1 MRRLMPLTIILF
13 LLITSSNGQTGGWI
27 SSDEVSIKKLELL
40 ADLQALNAKVVKL
53 DGPLARALAK
63 AEIADAAWTLDQDW
77 AKKLLKEA
85 YGLTFPTEEERSRL
99 RNVAIGAAPV
109 LPNATD
115 RARNEVRNRIFS
127 IAGRDRAFANQLAQL
142 GADELGRS
150 EQQFRYARLATD
162 ALSNGENEAASRY
175 ILQAMEADPTQL
187 LGTSVILDV
196 ALRDRAEADRLIIQ
210 YIKLLRATPLSMANQ
225 SALRT
230 YFILGGLVFPSRST
244 HPLSGQIKPAGP
256 DVIREYASFLIESIG
271 RLEQN
276 EPGSAQRFRGFLLS
290 AWLPINQ
297 YAPELIGR
305 FMELERLSRRPG
317 QDAALPRTSPEETS
331 RASYESRIREALNS
345 DQPDELTIN
354 FAISREDFSVARKLI
369 GKLQD
374 GAQKTELLETVNARE
389 AMSLATKGDIAG
401 AERLAEQLGRA
412 TSILQVYPV
421 IINKCVA
428 KRDQS
433 CVTASVYQAMKQL
446 KRANTELIA
455 PPAGI
460 PASVV
465 PGSREFDPVSLSLS
479 RLAKAVAPVNETLAL
494 EVLEEMVRAANRSN
508 VDMGQGRIGFDV
520 DVFKKLAPT
529 DEARVRQDAAALND
543 PLRQIIALA
552 AIYQWKAE
560 ELVKQTK
567 PSQ

>member
-1 MRRLMPLTIILF
+1 MKRVMLLTAIFF
-13 LLITSSNGQTGGWI
+13 LLIASSKGQTSGGDVTA
-27 SSDEVSIKKLELL
+27 DEVSIKKLELL
-40 ADLQALNAKVVKL
+40 SDLQALNAKVVRL
-53 DGPLARALAK
+53 EGPLARALAK
-63 AEIADAAWTLDQDW
+63 AEIADAAWTLDPDW
-77 AKKLLKEA
+77 AKKLLREA
-85 YGLTFPTEEERSRL
+85 YELTFPTEEERSRL
-99 RNVAIGAAPV
+99 RNVAIGDMPV
-109 LPNATD
+109 PPSATD

-127 IAGRDRAFANQLAQL
+127 VAGRDRAFANQLAQL
-142 GADELGRS
+142 GADELGRV
-150 EQQFRYARLATD
+150 EQQSRYTRLA
-162 ALSNGENEAASRY
+162 SNAISSGDNETASRY
-175 ILQAMEADPTQL
+175 ILQAIEADPTQL
-187 LGTSVILDV
+187 LGASVIQDV
-196 ALRDRAEADRLIIQ
+196 ALRNRAEADRLIIQ
-210 YIKLLRATPLSMANQ
+210 YIKLLRAAPLSMANQ
-225 SALRT
+225 SAFRA
-230 YFILGGLVFPSRST
+230 YYILSGLVFPSRST

-256 DVIREYASFLIESIG
+256 YVIREYASFLIESIG

-276 EPGSAQRFRGFLLS
+276 EPGSAKRLRGFLLS
-290 AWLPINQ
+290 AWLPIKQ

-317 QDAALPRTSPEETS
+317 QDASLPRTSPEEIT
-331 RASYESRIREALNS
+331 RANYESRIREALNS
-345 DQPDELTIN
+345 DQPDELAIN
-354 FAISREDFSVARKLI
+354 FAIGREDFSVARKLI

-374 GAQKTELLETVNARE
+374 GAQKTQLIETLNASE
-389 AMSLATKGDIAG
+389 AVSLATKGDLAA

-428 KRDQS
+428 RRDQS

-446 KRANTELIA
+446 KRANTEPIA

-479 RLAKAVAPVNETLAL
+479 RLAKAVAPVNDTLAL

-508 VDMGQGRIGFDV
+508 VDTAQGRIGFDV

-529 DEARVRQDAAALND
+529 DEARVRQDAAALDD
-543 PLRQIIALA
+543 PLRQIVALA

-560 ELVKQTK
+560 ELAK
-567 PSQ
+567 